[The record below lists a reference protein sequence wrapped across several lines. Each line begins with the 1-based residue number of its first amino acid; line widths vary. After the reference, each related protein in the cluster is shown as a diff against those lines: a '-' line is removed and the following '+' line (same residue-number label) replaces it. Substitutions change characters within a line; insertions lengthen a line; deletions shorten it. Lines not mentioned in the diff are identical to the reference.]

1 MDSWITRCRFYTLVC
16 VALTGAGLTLT
27 SGCKQD
33 RVKSGSAVVAPPG
46 KKGHRGEHKKVRI
59 PPKHARPAVPRH
71 AVFPDAARA
80 VKSILETHKP
90 RVLGFGEIHQKTD
103 SAVARSAVKRFAE
116 QLLPLLAPR
125 ATDLLVETW
134 VTEGRCGKQ
143 EKRVV
148 KQVDKGTKRP
158 KSTENEVLTLLKR
171 GKKLGL
177 KPHILVLSC
186 ADYKKLSGKDGKLDY
201 EALLSTV
208 TRHLKKKVEAIVGK
222 QPKGAKKKAARE
234 RVLLVYGGALH
245 NDLFPPKGL
254 EMFSYASAA
263 AKSGYV
269 EIDLYVPEYL
279 RGDKELAKQPWFPL
293 LGKATSGQVVLI
305 ERGKRSY
312 VLLLR
317 RGVGVKAAG
326 AKKRG
331 GAKTGATK
339 TR

>member
-1 MDSWITRCRFYTLVC
+1 MVNC
-16 VALTGAGLTLT
+16 
-27 SGCKQD
+27 
-33 RVKSGSAVVAPPG
+33 KSGSRLSMIAVLLLVLPGCEQDAAKSDNTPKTSKAVSAKAAKTEAPTRRVPR
-46 KKGHRGEHKKVRI
+46 KLD
-59 PPKHARPAVPRH
+59 RPAIPRH
-71 AVFPDAARA
+71 ATFPNAARA
-80 VKSILETHKP
+80 LESVLATHQP

-103 SAVARSAVKRFAE
+103 SAPVRSAVKRFAE
-116 QLLPLLAPR
+116 QLLPLLAPK

-158 KSTENEVLTLLKR
+158 ASTENEVLTLLRR

-186 ADYKKLSGKDGKLDY
+186 ADYKKLAGKDGKLDY

-208 TRHLKKKVEAIVGK
+208 TRHLRKKVLAIASG
-222 QPKGAKKKAARE
+222 PKAGAAAKKTTR
-234 RVLLVYGGALH
+234 RTLLVYGGALH

-254 EMFSYASAA
+254 EMFSYAPAA
-263 AKSGYV
+263 AKATEQRYV

-279 RGDKELAKQPWFPL
+279 RGDKELRKKPWFPL
-293 LGKATSGQVVLI
+293 IGKATPGQVVLI

-312 VLLLR
+312 ILVLR
-317 RGVGVKAAG
+317 RGVAAKNKTSAEGKTTRGVK
-326 AKKRG
+326 R
-331 GAKTGATK
+331 
-339 TR
+339 